1 MCCVLRYYHAGRST
15 SFHQL
20 SDLCGHLQDT
30 QSPRI
35 KPTNILC
42 SSIQHCHFSLTTRCS
57 EDSDDDDYIEVGD
70 TDSKHI
76 RRHKRCLLSTS
87 LDVDPRLP
95 YRSELKGFPP
105 GLDSHR
111 IGIPKS
117 NTAEDHQTILLTSM
131 VMGMG
136 EGREGKVRQQYILL
150 ILICVLVLW

>member
-1 MCCVLRYYHAGRST
+1 MCVIPPHIDDLISLSHL
-15 SFHQL
+15 QL
-20 SDLCGHLQDT
+20 SVYRDRAKCQLLLFLLLFNT
-30 QSPRI
+30 VNS
-35 KPTNILC
+35 T
-42 SSIQHCHFSLTTRCS
+42 LTIRCS
-57 EDSDDDDYIEVGD
+57 EDSDDDDYSEVGD
-70 TDSKHI
+70 TDSKHT

-117 NTAEDHQTILLTSM
+117 ATAEDHQTILLTSM

-136 EGREGKVRQQYILL
+136 EGREGKVLS
-150 ILICVLVLW
+150 